1 MSAETTTSNNT
12 AASGH
17 VTIVFTSDWGVST
30 GVGQAGRT
38 HSTVERGS
46 DGQPVVRGTVIAGVL
61 REQAF
66 IAARALDSAAGT
78 PDASGSRDASG
89 GPDIQKGPWESFTEW
104 LFGQHPDLSPGPHSH
119 PRHVVFTD
127 ASPIAYLPVHDTVS
141 LSIDPTTGTARDQ
154 FLRFTERA
162 APGVLTGTFQLI
174 DEAGAPLDDNEAIN
188 AARFLLGVA
197 GLMVRGIGSGRSGG
211 DGECTVAVVDR
222 DNLADSQ
229 LDGEAAEALAR
240 IKESVA
246 REGDDSSQDFTY
258 TTADVEAVASALH
271 GLARKPLSQVPPLPL
286 TAKERERLEV
296 TMPSGDGDEAGA
308 TTWYEATLDIV
319 LDSPVVSYEVPFSN
333 EVRSLDF
340 LRGTVLV
347 PWLHGLLRRK
357 FSDEDLVGS
366 AIVSGDLRIG
376 DALPVYR
383 DAPGL
388 PIPFVFEEEK
398 VPADAHPEDESSKE
412 KPCTLFNRHI
422 PIASQ
427 ECGRN
432 TVPLRNRYVF
442 LTLSSDEPDEHDGAN
457 VSVTGWVGKPTLIGR
472 QSTAIDSST
481 GAAKDAS
488 LFLVRALPAGLLLRC
503 SVVVSARLL
512 AVLRPTVTGEDA
524 ISSGSTQT
532 VELDL
537 GITQEKALL
546 GSRKLT
552 GTFGR
557 ARCTLSKEFRR
568 VGSTPSPLQG
578 STNSGDA
585 SVSSR
590 DLIEVS
596 LWFTSDVLA
605 CSSALGPGGTV
616 KDLELAF
623 RRAGIS
629 LQAVQESSGG
639 DSRLPCPE
647 QDEEPCPS
655 GTDDCP
661 PHRNRKHIVT
671 AIRHRR
677 VDSWSTADNAPRATR
692 LAIQAGSVIRVR
704 VASEQLNTLKTLG
717 HVGVGELTPQGYG
730 RFKVDSHA
738 LSRPKLPLIK
748 TVSKCFTDNESEVC
762 Q

>member
-1 MSAETTTSNNT
+1 MSATSHSE
-12 AASGH
+12 AFSRGPSGH

-30 GVGQAGRT
+30 GVGHAGRT
-38 HSTVERGS
+38 HSKVERS
-46 DGQPVVRGTVIAGVL
+46 NNKPVVRGTVIAGVL

-66 IAARALDSAAGT
+66 IAARALDSAVGN
-78 PDASGSRDASG
+78 PDASGAPDAADG
-89 GPDIQKGPWESFTEW
+89 TTGPWESFAEW
-104 LFGQHPDLSPGPHSH
+104 LFGQRPDLSPGKRPQ
-119 PRHVVFTD
+119 PRHVIFTD
-127 ASPIAYLPVHDTVS
+127 ASPIAHMPVHDTVS
-141 LSIDPTTGTARDQ
+141 LSIDPDTGTARDQ

-162 APGVLTGTFQLI
+162 APGVLTGSFQLI
-174 DEAGAPLDDNEAIN
+174 DEAGAPLDDEAIN
-188 AARFLLGVA
+188 AAHFLLGVA

-211 DGECTVAVVDR
+211 DGECTVAVVDG
-222 DNLADSQ
+222 DNLADGQ
-229 LDGEAAEALAR
+229 LDGEATKALAR
-240 IKESVA
+240 IKENVA
-246 REGDDSSQDFTY
+246 REGDDSSQEFTY
-258 TTADVEAVASALH
+258 TTADVKAVAKALRELVR
-271 GLARKPLSQVPPLPL
+271 GQLSEVPQLPRKSQ
-286 TAKERERLEV
+286 ERKRLDV
-296 TMPSGDGDEAGA
+296 TMPSADRPEADA
-308 TTWYEATLDIV
+308 TTWYEASLDIM

-340 LRGTVLV
+340 LRGTVVL

-357 FSDEDLVGS
+357 FPDNDFVGS

-383 DAPGL
+383 GTPGL
-388 PIPFVFEEEK
+388 PIPFVLEEEK
-398 VPADAHPEDESSKE
+398 VPEVAVSQDKSSKN
-412 KPCTLFNRHI
+412 KPCILFNRHL
-422 PIASQ
+422 PIALQ

-432 TVPLRNRYVF
+432 TVPTRNRYVF
-442 LTLSSDEPDEHDGAN
+442 LTISTDESDTHDGAN
-457 VSVTGWVGKPTLIGR
+457 VSAKGWVGKPALIGR
-472 QSTAIDSST
+472 QSTAIDSSK
-481 GAAKDAS
+481 GAAKDGS
-488 LFLVRALPAGLLLRC
+488 LFLVRALPAGLRLRC
-503 SVVVSARLL
+503 SVVVSERLL
-512 AVLRPTVTGEDA
+512 AVLRPTVAGEDTF
-524 ISSGSTQT
+524 SSDSAQT
-532 VELDL
+532 VRLDL
-537 GITQEKALL
+537 GITEEKALL

-557 ARCTLSKEFRR
+557 ARCTLSEDFRH
-568 VGSTPSPLQG
+568 VGSTPCLVQG
-578 STNSGDA
+578 PAKSDDVSL
-585 SVSSR
+585 SSR

-605 CSSALGPGGTV
+605 RSSALGPGGTV

-629 LQAVQESSGG
+629 LQAIQESSGG

-647 QDEEPCPS
+647 QDEDPRPS

-677 VDSWSTADNAPRATR
+677 VDSWSPADNAPRATR

-738 LSRPKLPLIK
+738 LRKPKLPLIK
-748 TVSKCFTDNESEVC
+748 TVSKHFTDIESEAH

>member
-66 IAARALDSAAGT
+66 IAARALDTAARTSGT
-78 PDASGSRDASG
+78 PGAPDAAD
-89 GPDIQKGPWESFTEW
+89 DTKGPWERFTEW
-104 LFGQHPDLSPGPHSH
+104 LFGQHPDLSPGQHPH
-119 PRHVVFTD
+119 PRHVAFTD
-127 ASPIAYLPVHDTVS
+127 ASPIAYLPIHDTVS
-141 LSIDPTTGTARDQ
+141 LSIDPSTGTARDQ

-162 APGVLTGTFQLI
+162 APGVLTGSFQLI
-174 DEAGAPLDDNEAIN
+174 DEAGAPLGDDKAIN
-188 AARFLLGVA
+188 AAHFLLGVA

-222 DNLADSQ
+222 DNLADGQ
-229 LDGEAAEALAR
+229 LDGEATKALAR

-246 REGDDSSQDFTY
+246 RESGASSQDVTY
-258 TTADVEAVASALH
+258 TTADVVAVAKALR
-271 GLARKPLSQVPPLPL
+271 GLVRGELPKDPPQPRDS
-286 TAKERERLEV
+286 KERERLEV
-296 TMPSGDGDEAGA
+296 AMPSGDGDEAGA
-308 TTWYEATLDIV
+308 TWYEATLDIV

-357 FSDEDLVGS
+357 FPDEDLVGS

-383 DAPGL
+383 DTPGL

-398 VPADAHPEDESSKE
+398 VPTDVDPEDKSSKK

-422 PIASQ
+422 PIAAQ

-442 LTLSSDEPDEHDGAN
+442 LPLSSDEPDERDGAD

-596 LWFTSDVLA
+596 LWFISDVLA
-605 CSSALGPGGTV
+605 RSSTLGPGGTIT
-616 KDLELAF
+616 DLEFAF
-623 RRAGIS
+623 RHAGVS
-629 LQAVQESSGG
+629 LQAIQEGSSG
-639 DSRLPCPE
+639 DSALSCPE
-647 QDEEPCPS
+647 QDENPCS
-655 GTDDCP
+655 SEADDGQDP
-661 PHRNRKHIVT
+661 RNRKHIVT
-671 AIRHRR
+671 AVRHRR
-677 VDSWSTADNAPRATR
+677 VDSWSPADNAPRATR
-692 LAIQAGSVIRVR
+692 LAIQAGSVIRVS
-704 VASEQLNTLKTLG
+704 VASEQLDMLKALG

-738 LSRPKLPLIK
+738 LRKPKLPLIK
-748 TVSKCFTDNESEVC
+748 TVSKCFTDSGSETR

>member
-1 MSAETTTSNNT
+1 MSATSHSE
-12 AASGH
+12 AFSRGPSGH

-30 GVGQAGRT
+30 GVGHAGRT
-38 HSTVERGS
+38 HSKVERS
-46 DGQPVVRGTVIAGVL
+46 NNKPVVRGTVITGVL

-66 IAARALDSAAGT
+66 IAARALDSAVGN
-78 PDASGSRDASG
+78 PDASGAPDAADG
-89 GPDIQKGPWESFTEW
+89 TTGPWESFAEW
-104 LFGQHPDLSPGPHSH
+104 LFGQRPDLSPGKRPQ
-119 PRHVVFTD
+119 PRHVIFTD
-127 ASPIAYLPVHDTVS
+127 ASPIAHMPVHDTVS
-141 LSIDPTTGTARDQ
+141 LSIDPDTGTARDQ

-162 APGVLTGTFQLI
+162 APGVLTGSFQLI
-174 DEAGAPLDDNEAIN
+174 DEAGAPLDDEAIN
-188 AARFLLGVA
+188 AAHFLLGVA

-211 DGECTVAVVDR
+211 DGECTVAVVDG
-222 DNLADSQ
+222 DNLADGQ
-229 LDGEAAEALAR
+229 LDGEATKALAR
-240 IKESVA
+240 IKENVA
-246 REGDDSSQDFTY
+246 REGDDSSQEFTY
-258 TTADVEAVASALH
+258 TTADVKAVAKALRELVR
-271 GLARKPLSQVPPLPL
+271 GQLSEVPQLPRKSQ
-286 TAKERERLEV
+286 ERKRLDV
-296 TMPSGDGDEAGA
+296 TMPSADRPEADA
-308 TTWYEATLDIV
+308 TTWYEASLDIM

-340 LRGTVLV
+340 LRGTVVL

-357 FSDEDLVGS
+357 FPDNDFVGS

-383 DAPGL
+383 GTPGL
-388 PIPFVFEEEK
+388 PIPFVLEEEK
-398 VPADAHPEDESSKE
+398 VPEVAVSQDKSSKN
-412 KPCTLFNRHI
+412 KPCILFNRHL
-422 PIASQ
+422 PIALQ

-432 TVPLRNRYVF
+432 TVPTRNRYVF
-442 LTLSSDEPDEHDGAN
+442 LTISTDESDTHDGAN
-457 VSVTGWVGKPTLIGR
+457 VSAKGWVGKPALIGR
-472 QSTAIDSST
+472 QSTAIDSSK
-481 GAAKDAS
+481 GAAKDGS
-488 LFLVRALPAGLLLRC
+488 LFLVRALPAGLRLRC
-503 SVVVSARLL
+503 SVVVSERLL
-512 AVLRPTVTGEDA
+512 AVLRPTVAGEDTF
-524 ISSGSTQT
+524 SSDSAQT
-532 VELDL
+532 VRLDL
-537 GITQEKALL
+537 GITEEKALL

-557 ARCTLSKEFRR
+557 ARCTLSEDFRH
-568 VGSTPSPLQG
+568 VGSTPCLVQG
-578 STNSGDA
+578 PAKSDDVSL
-585 SVSSR
+585 SSR

-605 CSSALGPGGTV
+605 RSSALGPGGTV

-629 LQAVQESSGG
+629 LQAIQESSGG

-647 QDEEPCPS
+647 QDEDPRPS

-677 VDSWSTADNAPRATR
+677 VDSWSPADNAPRATR

-738 LSRPKLPLIK
+738 LRKPKLPLIK
-748 TVSKCFTDNESEVC
+748 TVSKHFTDIESEAH